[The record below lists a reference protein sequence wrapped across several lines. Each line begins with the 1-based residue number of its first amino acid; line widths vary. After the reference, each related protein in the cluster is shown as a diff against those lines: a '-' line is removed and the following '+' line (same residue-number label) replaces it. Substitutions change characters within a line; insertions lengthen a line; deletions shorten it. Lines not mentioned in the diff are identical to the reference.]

1 MENPLNMDLEVRDR
15 SQIERMGRIWCIIA
29 ALKGGDRM
37 ARKQLGA
44 ESGTETVALV
54 PQLQG
59 AEF

>member
-1 MENPLNMDLEVRDR
+1 MDLEVRDR